1 MTFGLCACHSVPC
14 ILPVQPTV
22 EPVAVFRG
30 HLQDSYNTTPA
41 PSSNLTRLKVPGVKF
56 FQPLIYEAEKV
67 SPHCDAEER
76 LQQGKEPI
84 VEYRRVMQ
92 AASGGKVVLLEGPP
106 GSGKST
112 VSRQLC
118 KDWAEGV
125 IRTEFEL
132 VVLVPLR
139 ELRKKREI
147 ELEDLLR
154 VAYENLPNGVV
165 QHIEAV
171 GGKEMLFILDG
182 YDEIKSHTKGAPAV
196 VESLLEKSYLQQS
209 SVIVTSRGIAA
220 RSLYHRVDKRFVIQ
234 GLKQGV
240 ISDFVHYYFE
250 GSKENATQL
259 LNKLSAAPRL
269 AAACSNTLAL
279 AIVCY
284 LHSKQESIPTNVTGL
299 YGRFLV
305 ISLEEFAEQSP
316 EPDKLLKFMEKYN
329 SETLLGYLTSIWHP
343 ASNFSHLSA
352 LAELALE
359 GILQNKFI
367 FETTDEMV
375 RRFPEGFDG
384 YGLLDTTVITDDYGI
399 DTELYRLN
407 FLHLTMQ
414 EFMAALF
421 VANWTPEEQAAFW
434 RKHFT
439 FYLDRCY
446 RCGLVNDRFL
456 TVFLFYCG
464 LTGLEN
470 KGVQAYLLE
479 EVNKLLPFGCK
490 FDQALVSICT
500 LAAESG
506 NKEFACSLLSPLGKK
521 VELDV
526 DTHLSSANVAW
537 CLTACKKGF
546 EELVV
551 TTAGN
556 LVHTVAAFLS
566 QLNQL
571 TSLSVLELPYMECSS
586 DVSTATCSE
595 GILLWWSCSYIH
607 A

>member
-1 MTFGLCACHSVPC
+1 M
-14 ILPVQPTV
+14 QPTV

-30 HLQDSYNTTPA
+30 HLQDSYNVTTA
-41 PSSNLTRLKVPGVKF
+41 PSSNLTHLKVPGVKF

-67 SPHCDAEER
+67 SPYCDAVER
-76 LQQGKEPI
+76 LQQGKEVI
-84 VEYRRVMQ
+84 VEYLRVMQ

-112 VSRQLC
+112 VSRQLS

-220 RSLYHRVDKRFVIQ
+220 RSLYHRVHKRFVIQ
-234 GLKQGV
+234 GLKQDV

-250 GSKENATQL
+250 GSEENATEL
-259 LNKLSAAPRL
+259 LNKLDAAPRL
-269 AAACSNTLAL
+269 AAACSNSLAL

-284 LHSKQESIPTNVTGL
+284 LHSEQEIILNTMTEV

-305 ISLEEFAEQSP
+305 LTLNEFANRSA
-316 EPDKLLKFMEKYN
+316 EPDKLLKFLE
-329 SETLLGYLTSIWHP
+329 EHDGEPLLNYLTSIWHP
-343 ASNFSHLSA
+343 GSPFSHLSA
-352 LAELALE
+352 LAKMALE
-359 GILQNKFI
+359 GIVQDKFV

-375 RRFPEGFDG
+375 RWFPDGFDG
-384 YGLLDTTVITDDYGI
+384 YGLLDATVITDSYGI

-421 VANWTPEEQAAFW
+421 VASRAPEEQAAFW
-434 RKHFT
+434 REHLAMPYRGSSHDVEKDCFLAMFT
-439 FYLDRCY
+439 L
-446 RCGLVNDRFL
+446 
-456 TVFLFYCG
+456 YCG
-464 LTGLEN
+464 
-470 KGVQAYLLE
+470 
-479 EVNKLLPFGCK
+479 
-490 FDQALVSICT
+490 
-500 LAAESG
+500 
-506 NKEFACSLLSPLGKK
+506 
-521 VELDV
+521 
-526 DTHLSSANVAW
+526 
-537 CLTACKKGF
+537 
-546 EELVV
+546 
-551 TTAGN
+551 
-556 LVHTVAAFLS
+556 
-566 QLNQL
+566 
-571 TSLSVLELPYMECSS
+571 
-586 DVSTATCSE
+586 AT
-595 GILLWWSCSYIH
+595 
-607 A
+607 